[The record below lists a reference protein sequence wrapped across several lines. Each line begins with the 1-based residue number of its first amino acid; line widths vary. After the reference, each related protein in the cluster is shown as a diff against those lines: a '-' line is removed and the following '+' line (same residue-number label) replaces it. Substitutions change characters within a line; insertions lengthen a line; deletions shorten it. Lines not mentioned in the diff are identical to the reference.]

1 MAAEEKH
8 KINVWC
14 PGCLWKKIEALGY
27 DSPTKAVIIAFEKL
41 IEHQELGS
49 NQEAL
54 GSNQEARVPE
64 MEKRLEEAQNQIE
77 DLKKDKEDLIE
88 MYNKHVIQ
96 VQTLINQKA
105 IEAPGAKKP
114 WWRFW

>member
-1 MAAEEKH
+1 MTAEEKH

-14 PGCLWKKIEALGY
+14 PGSLWKKVEALGY

-49 NQEAL
+49 NQEAPF
-54 GSNQEARVPE
+54 PE
-64 MEKRLEEAQNQIE
+64 MEKRLEEVQIQID

-88 MYNKHVIQ
+88 MYNKHVLQ
-96 VQTLINQKA
+96 VQTLINQKS
-105 IEAPGAKKP
+105 IEAPGARKP

>member
-1 MAAEEKH
+1 MTAEEKH

-14 PGCLWKKIEALGY
+14 PGSLWKKVEALGY
-27 DSPTKAVIIAFEKL
+27 DSPTKAVIIAFENL
-41 IEHQELGS
+41 IEHKELGS
-49 NQEAL
+49 YQEAL
-54 GSNQEARVPE
+54 FPE
-64 MEKRLEEAQNQIE
+64 IEKRLEEAQNQID

-88 MYNKHVIQ
+88 MYNKHVLQ
-96 VQTLINQKA
+96 VQTLINQKS

>member
-1 MAAEEKH
+1 MTVEEKH

-14 PGCLWKKIEALGY
+14 PGSLWKKVEALGY

-49 NQEAL
+49 NQEAFF
-54 GSNQEARVPE
+54 PE
-64 MEKRLEEAQNQIE
+64 MEKRLEEAQNQID

-88 MYNKHVIQ
+88 MYNKHVLQ
-96 VQTLINQKA
+96 VQTLINQKS
-105 IEAPGAKKP
+105 IEAPGARKP

>member
-1 MAAEEKH
+1 MTAEEKH

-14 PGCLWKKIEALGY
+14 PGSLWKNVESLGY

-41 IEHQELGS
+41 IEYQELGS
-49 NQEAL
+49 HQEA
-54 GSNQEARVPE
+54 SFPE
-64 MEKRLEEAQNQIE
+64 IEKRLEEAQNQID

-88 MYNKHVIQ
+88 MYNKHVLQ
-96 VQTLINQKA
+96 VQTLINQKS
-105 IEAPGAKKP
+105 IEAPGARKP